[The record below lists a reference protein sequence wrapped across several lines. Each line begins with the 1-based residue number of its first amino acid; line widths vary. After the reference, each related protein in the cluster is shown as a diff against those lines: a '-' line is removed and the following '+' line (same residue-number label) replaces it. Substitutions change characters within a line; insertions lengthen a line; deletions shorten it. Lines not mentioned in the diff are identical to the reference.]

1 MRCFKCGVKLPPESK
16 FCPKCGEAQGFS
28 ENLINRATNGDQD
41 AIAELYNR
49 TYNNIYFTVKALIK
63 SEDTILDIVQDS
75 YVKGFRS
82 LSQLQDPNKF
92 RAWMKRIAH
101 NRAVDYLRKAK
112 PVMFSVMS
120 TEEEEVVEFA
130 DDRTENLPEVVID
143 QKETTR
149 LIREILDSLSEEQRL
164 VVGMFYYEQMSVKEI
179 SKTLGIS
186 ENTVKSRLSYG
197 RKKIELQV
205 KELEKKGTKLYSL
218 APLPFLLL
226 LFKSVDAQAAELP
239 NTDIL
244 QSIQKECSSIS
255 GTEAVGT
262 AETTNSVTKSA
273 AKAVSRTA
281 SKGIAT
287 KVIVGI
293 VAVAVIGGGTFGI
306 IKLSQKEEPPK
317 EPAPIVHEK
326 QQEEVKQSPEEVYQ
340 IILDEYGQAMGSDQ
354 DDVSVEFPNVNAV
367 MMKYYHESG
376 SYDDVYS
383 NGFYYDFYDIDGNGI
398 DELLIGYGAKFKD
411 IVDVYAI
418 KDNKPVKLITDPS
431 LGERSQLHIYPDG
444 TMLFV
449 GAGGYDLLGIT
460 TYKFKEDG
468 VSLSEETETYEGEF
482 NLDTALAEKAN
493 NQQMVESFEWK
504 PIDTKWK
511 VKKIGDAKVY
521 LGQYIN
527 GQDWNAGTLTIEE
540 NDEES
545 VKVRLEAFKNPSDQE
560 LSTIFEGVGY
570 SVEDGLI
577 VDVSGKQV
585 KLTKTNTGLI
595 LDAAPSLKS
604 EWSLDS
610 HIYSEEYLF
619 IGNTGLSV
627 DEDAEVDLVKYDGYV
642 YHDGKKEKYRIN
654 TSDAKLILTNFKLHG
669 PEQIPVEDIYEMNLD
684 TADISGNSYTIYN
697 VTDPNGYDLSDRFF
711 SIKFVFEEDR
721 IMMIVDAD
729 PTKYAGGAD
738 DVIYSGTYEFK
749 KN

>member
-1 MRCFKCGVKLPPESK
+1 
-16 FCPKCGEAQGFS
+16 
-28 ENLINRATNGDQD
+28 
-41 AIAELYNR
+41 
-49 TYNNIYFTVKALIK
+49 
-63 SEDTILDIVQDS
+63 
-75 YVKGFRS
+75 
-82 LSQLQDPNKF
+82 
-92 RAWMKRIAH
+92 
-101 NRAVDYLRKAK
+101 
-112 PVMFSVMS
+112 
-120 TEEEEVVEFA
+120 
-130 DDRTENLPEVVID
+130 
-143 QKETTR
+143 
-149 LIREILDSLSEEQRL
+149 
-164 VVGMFYYEQMSVKEI
+164 
-179 SKTLGIS
+179 
-186 ENTVKSRLSYG
+186 
-197 RKKIELQV
+197 
-205 KELEKKGTKLYSL
+205 
-218 APLPFLLL
+218 
-226 LFKSVDAQAAELP
+226 
-239 NTDIL
+239 
-244 QSIQKECSSIS
+244 
-255 GTEAVGT
+255 
-262 AETTNSVTKSA
+262 
-273 AKAVSRTA
+273 
-281 SKGIAT
+281 
-287 KVIVGI
+287 
-293 VAVAVIGGGTFGI
+293 
-306 IKLSQKEEPPK
+306 
-317 EPAPIVHEK
+317 
-326 QQEEVKQSPEEVYQ
+326 
-340 IILDEYGQAMGSDQ
+340 
-354 DDVSVEFPNVNAV
+354 
-367 MMKYYHESG
+367 
-376 SYDDVYS
+376 
-383 NGFYYDFYDIDGNGI
+383 
-398 DELLIGYGAKFKD
+398 
-411 IVDVYAI
+411 
-418 KDNKPVKLITDPS
+418 
-431 LGERSQLHIYPDG
+431 
-444 TMLFV
+444 
-449 GAGGYDLLGIT
+449 
-460 TYKFKEDG
+460 
-468 VSLSEETETYEGEF
+468 
-482 NLDTALAEKAN
+482 
-493 NQQMVESFEWK
+493 MVESFEWK